1 MVQRHSDM
9 NDSIAIYVHIPFCS
23 KRCGYCDFNTYTFKE
38 LAGGE
43 DVVHGYLQAVDT
55 EISLAKNVL
64 GGREVDTIFFGGGT
78 PTMLPARSLVSI
90 IERIRD
96 NFNVAKDAEITTE
109 ANPDTVNKEYFENLL
124 QGGFNRISFGVQSVV
139 PRILKLLDRT
149 HRSEDVAGTIKVAH
163 RSGFTRI
170 NADLI
175 YGTPGESI
183 DDWKNSLES
192 VLALPI
198 DHVSAYS
205 LIVEN
210 GTKFAAQV
218 KRGEVQMPDEDLN
231 ADKYVLTDQML
242 EQRGMQWY
250 EVSNWAVPGGE
261 CRHNQHY
268 WRSDDWWGIG
278 AGAHS
283 HVNGVRWSNQK
294 LPASYIA
301 QSEVVG
307 KEVLTIE
314 DLALERIMLRL
325 RMREGIDLSLLPETR
340 VKAALNDGLVQV
352 ENKVVTLTRQGR
364 LLADLV
370 IRDFVSVE

>member
-1 MVQRHSDM
+1 M
-9 NDSIAIYVHIPFCS
+9 NDPIAIYVHIPFCS

-43 DVVHGYLQAVDT
+43 DVVEGYLQAVDT
-55 EISLAKNVL
+55 EISLAKHLL

-96 NFNVAKDAEITTE
+96 NFDLAKDVEITTE
-109 ANPDTVNKEYFENLL
+109 ANPDTVNEEYFENLL

-149 HRSEDVAGTIKVAH
+149 HRSEDVAGTITAAN
-163 RSGFTRI
+163 RSGFTHI

-250 EVSNWAVPGGE
+250 EVSNWSLPGGE
-261 CRHNQHY
+261 CRHNLHY

-325 RMREGIDLSLLPETR
+325 RMREGIELSLLPETR

-352 ENKVVTLTRQGR
+352 ENNVVTLTRQGR

>member
-1 MVQRHSDM
+1 
-9 NDSIAIYVHIPFCS
+9 
-23 KRCGYCDFNTYTFKE
+23 
-38 LAGGE
+38 
-43 DVVHGYLQAVDT
+43 
-55 EISLAKNVL
+55 
-64 GGREVDTIFFGGGT
+64 
-78 PTMLPARSLVSI
+78 
-90 IERIRD
+90 
-96 NFNVAKDAEITTE
+96 
-109 ANPDTVNKEYFENLL
+109 
-124 QGGFNRISFGVQSVV
+124 
-139 PRILKLLDRT
+139 
-149 HRSEDVAGTIKVAH
+149 
-163 RSGFTRI
+163 
-170 NADLI
+170 
-175 YGTPGESI
+175 
-183 DDWKNSLES
+183 
-192 VLALPI
+192 
-198 DHVSAYS
+198 
-205 LIVEN
+205 VEN

-268 WRSDDWWGIG
+268 WRSDDWWGLG

-283 HVNGVRWSNQK
+283 HVKGVRWSNQK

-325 RMREGIDLSLLPETR
+325 RMREGIDLSLLPENR
-340 VKAALNDGLVQV
+340 VNAALNDGLVQV
-352 ENKVVTLTRQGR
+352 ENEVVTLTRQGR

>member
-1 MVQRHSDM
+1 M
-9 NDSIAIYVHIPFCS
+9 NDPIAIYVHIPFCS

-43 DVVHGYLQAVDT
+43 DVVDGYLQAVDT
-55 EISLAKNVL
+55 EISLANHLL

-96 NFNVAKDAEITTE
+96 NFNLAKDAEITTE
-109 ANPDTVNKEYFENLL
+109 ANPDTVNEEYFENLL

-149 HRSEDVAGTIKVAH
+149 HRSEDVAGTITAAH
-163 RSGFTRI
+163 RSGFTHI

-231 ADKYVLTDQML
+231 ADKYILTDQML

-250 EVSNWAVPGGE
+250 EVSNWSLPGGE
-261 CRHNQHY
+261 CRHNLHY
-268 WRSDDWWGIG
+268 WLSDDWWGIG

-325 RMREGIDLSLLPETR
+325 RMREGIELSLLPETR
-340 VKAALNDGLVQV
+340 VMAALNDGLVQV
-352 ENKVVTLTRQGR
+352 ENNVVTLTRQGR

>member
-1 MVQRHSDM
+1 M

-149 HRSEDVAGTIKVAH
+149 HRSEDVAGTIKAAH

-325 RMREGIDLSLLPETR
+325 RMREGIDLSLLPENR
-340 VKAALNDGLVQV
+340 VNAALNDGLVQV
-352 ENKVVTLTRQGR
+352 ENEVVTLTRQGR